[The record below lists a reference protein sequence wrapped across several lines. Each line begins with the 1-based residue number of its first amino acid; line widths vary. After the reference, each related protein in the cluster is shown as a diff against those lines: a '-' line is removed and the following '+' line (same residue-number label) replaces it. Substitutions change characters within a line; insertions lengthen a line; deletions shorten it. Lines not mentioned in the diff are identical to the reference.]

1 MTSTTSPILDF
12 YPGDFDMDLNGKRQ
26 DWEAVVK
33 IPFIDEKRLL
43 DAMKTYEHRLS
54 KEEKKRAKFG
64 DSFKFVF
71 DASLAT
77 KESVYPSS
85 LPGIFPDIHHCMSR
99 EEVFHLPTLDGGLS
113 FRNHLLDGVQL
124 GKDAL
129 AGFPSLNTVPHT
141 GELRF
146 HNVNVFQQESK
157 YVIKYEWMYLGCQ
170 VTYNALLYRNE
181 TMVVTLENQYED
193 VNIEEI
199 AKNLLYKRIYVRKL
213 TLRIVRKVGL
223 LIIFGTC
230 RLSLSSRSRRHW
242 CI

>member
-12 YPGDFDMDLNGKRQ
+12 YPSDFDMDLNGKRQ

-71 DASLAT
+71 DESLAT

-129 AGFPSLNTVPHT
+129 AGFPSLDTVPHK

-157 YVIKYEWMYLGCQ
+157 YVIRILMGVCILDGKH
-170 VTYNALLYRNE
+170 LY
-181 TMVVTLENQYED
+181 
-193 VNIEEI
+193 
-199 AKNLLYKRIYVRKL
+199 A
-213 TLRIVRKVGL
+213 
-223 LIIFGTC
+223 
-230 RLSLSSRSRRHW
+230 
-242 CI
+242 

>member
-12 YPGDFDMDLNGKRQ
+12 YPNDFDMDLNGKRQ

-43 DAMKTYEHRLS
+43 DAMKTYEHRLT

-64 DSFKFVF
+64 ESFKFVF
-71 DASLAT
+71 DESLAT

-113 FRNHLLDGVQL
+113 FRNHLLDGVKL

-129 AGFPSLNTVPHT
+129 AGFPSLNTLPHT

-157 YVIKYEWMYLGCQ
+157 YVIGYAWMCYRWKILI
-170 VTYNALLYRNE
+170 YALIYRNE
-181 TMVVTLENQYED
+181 TMVVTLGNQYED
-193 VNIEEI
+193 VQIEDI
-199 AKNLLYKRIYVRKL
+199 AKKLLYKRVYVRKL
-213 TLRIVRKVGL
+213 TMRI
-223 LIIFGTC
+223 II
-230 RLSLSSRSRRHW
+230 
-242 CI
+242 